1 MRRMRRKNLKSGIR
15 HLASGYDFAIAGS
28 GFSGSLMAMVLK
40 RLGFSVIILERGKH
54 PRFAIGESSTP
65 LTNLMWEQ
73 LATKYQ
79 LNSILPLSKWGTWQE
94 TYPEIGCGLKRG
106 FTFYHHTP
114 GSVFKYNPQ
123 HENELLVAASPN
135 DHIADTHWYRQ
146 DFDHFLLREA
156 QKLSVDYV
164 DGVLID
170 SIKIDEK
177 VSQLTGSR
185 KNEKLSVSARFL
197 IDATGPRGL
206 LFRLLKLPEKRWQN
220 LPPTEGLYTHFTD
233 VEKISNMD
241 IYPNDA
247 VSPYPADDAA
257 MHHVFDGGWIWILPF
272 NNGITS
278 AGVAARSSFADDLK
292 FTEGEPAWNRLL
304 ELFPTIKQQFARAKK
319 VFPFIHHRQLSFCSE
334 VAAGKNWA
342 MLPSAAGFI
351 DPLLSTGFPLT
362 ISGILRLAK
371 IIEQDWGSDRF
382 AESLK
387 NYESETLNELNVCE
401 NLVAALYKN
410 MNDFQLF
417 SRITHLY
424 FSAAS
429 FMETA
434 HRLNKSELAAS
445 FLLNR
450 HPEFGLAFRQCCQQ
464 ACKNLSENEK
474 AELIRQ
480 IEKTIEPFDVIG
492 LAKYSRR
499 NWYPCLASDLFEA
512 ADKLQATKQD
522 IEGLLKRTGFAT
534 T

>member
-1 MRRMRRKNLKSGIR
+1 VQRKNLK
-15 HLASGYDFAIAGS
+15 AEYDFAIAGS
-28 GFSGSLMAMVLK
+28 GFAGSLMAMILK
-40 RLGFSVIILERGKH
+40 RLGFSVIILERGTH

-73 LATKYQ
+73 LATKYK
-79 LNSILPLSKWGTWQE
+79 LDSILPLSKWGTWQA

-114 GSVFKYNPQ
+114 GNAFNYDSRR
-123 HENELLVAASPN
+123 ENELLVAASPN

-164 DGVLID
+164 DQVLID
-170 SIKIDEK
+170 AIQINGK
-177 VSQLTGSR
+177 VTTLSGQR
-185 KNEKLSVSARFL
+185 KNENFSVTAQFV
-197 IDATGPRGL
+197 IDATGPHGL

-220 LPPTEGLYTHFTD
+220 LPPTEGLYAHFTD
-233 VEKISNMD
+233 VERMSNMD
-241 IYPNDA
+241 VYPNDA
-247 VSPYPADDAA
+247 LLPYPADDAA

-292 FTEGEPAWNRLL
+292 FSDGEPAWQRLL

-319 VFPFIHHRQLSFCSE
+319 VFPFIHHRKLSFCSE
-334 VAAGKNWA
+334 VAVGKNWA

-362 ISGILRLAK
+362 ISGILRLSQ
-371 IIEQDWGSDRF
+371 IIEQDWDSERF
-382 AESLK
+382 THSLK
-387 NYESETLNELNVCE
+387 QYESETLNELSVCE
-401 NLVAALYKN
+401 NLVAALYRT

-424 FSAAS
+424 FAAAS

-434 HRLNKSELAAS
+434 HRLNKPELAGS

-450 HPEFGLAFRQCCQQ
+450 HPEFGSALRRICQE
-464 ACKNLSENEK
+464 AGKIANK
-474 AELIRQ
+474 DLIQQ
-480 IEKTIEPFDVIG
+480 IEQAIRPFDVIG
-492 LAKYSRR
+492 LTKYSRR
-499 NWYPCLASDLFEA
+499 NWYPCLASDLFESA
-512 ADKLQATKQD
+512 EKLQASSQD
-522 IEGLLKRTGFAT
+522 IEGLLNRTKFNLK
-534 T
+534 

>member
-1 MRRMRRKNLKSGIR
+1 LKSGIR
-15 HLASGYDFAIAGS
+15 NPASGYDFAIAGS

-54 PRFAIGESSTP
+54 PRFAVGESSTP

-73 LATKYQ
+73 LATKYN
-79 LNSILPLSKWGTWQE
+79 LDSILPLSKWGTWQSV
-94 TYPEIGCGLKRG
+94 YPEIGCGLKRG

-114 GSVFKYNPQ
+114 GKAFQYHSQ
-123 HENELLVAASPN
+123 RANELLVAASPN

-146 DFDHFLLREA
+146 DFDYFLLREA

-164 DGVLID
+164 DEVLVD
-170 SIKIDEK
+170 SVKIDE
-177 VSQLTGSR
+177 SCTQLSGHR
-185 KNEKLSVSARFL
+185 KNENFSVNARFL

-206 LFRLLKLPEKRWQN
+206 LFRLLKLPEKPWQN

-233 VEKISNMD
+233 VQRISEMNV
-241 IYPNDA
+241 YPNDD
-247 VSPYPADDAA
+247 VPPYPADDAA

-292 FTEGEPAWNRLL
+292 FSEGEPAWQRLL
-304 ELFPTIKQQFARAKK
+304 ELFPTIKQQFARAQK
-319 VFPFIHHRQLSFCSE
+319 VFPFIHQRKLSFCSE
-334 VAAGKNWA
+334 IAVGKNWA

-362 ISGILRLAK
+362 ISGILRLSK
-371 IIEQDWGSDRF
+371 IIEQDWDSVRFSD
-382 AESLK
+382 SLK
-387 NYESETLNELNVCE
+387 QYESETMNELSVCE

-410 MNDFQLF
+410 MDDFQLF

-424 FSAAS
+424 FAAAS

-434 HRLNKSELAAS
+434 HRLNKPELGSS

-450 HPEFGLAFRQCCQQ
+450 HPEFGTALRRICQE
-464 ACKNLSENEK
+464 ACKNTDK
-474 AELIRQ
+474 TDLIRQ
-480 IEKTIEPFDVIG
+480 IEEAIQPFDVIG
-492 LAKYSRR
+492 LAKFSRR
-499 NWYPCLASDLFEA
+499 NWYPCLGADLFEA
-512 ADKLQATKQD
+512 ADKLQATKQEID
-522 IEGLLKRTGFAT
+522 TLLKRNFYET
-534 T
+534 